1 MNARSAARLRRTV
14 GPPATRKALA
24 EHPGTLSIT
33 LPLQICKH
41 LFDLWYTGVLL
52 HGRPLGKGIM
62 FSPRK
67 NQPITLSLFS
77 GAGGLDIGFHL
88 AGFHIVACVEK
99 EPVFCDTLRSNVGRF
114 FDERCQILSR
124 DIRDLD
130 PSEINNQQI
139 DFIIGGPPCQSFS
152 AIGRRAGGAEGIRNE
167 RGSLFEHYCRFVKHF
182 QPKGFVFEN
191 VRGIL
196 GSNKGED
203 WKRIISAFS
212 DLGYRLFY
220 RILDTA
226 DYDVPQHRERLLM
239 VGLREGD
246 FSFPRP
252 TRGSNSSTNTPHM
265 TALEAIE
272 DLQDPTEI
280 CHIYPGKH
288 GKLLAEVPPGMNYH
302 YFTRE
307 MGYPHPVF
315 AWRSRFSDF
324 LYKADPHKPVR
335 TIVAQLGAYSGPFH
349 WKNRKFTFPEF
360 KRLQSFPDDYL
371 FSGSNN
377 IALKQLGNSV
387 PPVFANHIA
396 LAVRQQ
402 VFQSDLGVELL
413 GLEEKL
419 SFDSRKSNKAKTT
432 RRKRLSQEVL
442 MLPLFDI
449 TKETVEREDTKE
461 LITYIY
467 YDSIKKVVRTP
478 LQSYHVGPSYKEV
491 IRRTNRKCTIDVFDL
506 VFPTSNNNKPS
517 ITYTINFRHTVGNG
531 LEEIECSL
539 YSTKGD
545 DVFVAWDS
553 IESYIQ
559 ANTSY
564 QTMFDIYGHFTEP
577 HPIFDLQADVSDH
590 STHPA
595 IQFAKRFSTRESTS
609 KVLPAIALKAI
620 FANDGESNQDDFD
633 FTKTVRYLRRLRFDI
648 RVNETNPSIPP
659 NYFRCC
665 YPFTISLHRQVSVAW
680 KDKE

>member
-1 MNARSAARLRRTV
+1 
-14 GPPATRKALA
+14 
-24 EHPGTLSIT
+24 
-33 LPLQICKH
+33 
-41 LFDLWYTGVLL
+41 
-52 HGRPLGKGIM
+52 M
-62 FSPRK
+62 FSYREK
-67 NQPITLSLFS
+67 KPITLSLFS

-88 AGFHIVACVEK
+88 AGFQIVACVEK
-99 EPVFCDTLRSNVGRF
+99 ERIFCDTLRSNIGNF
-114 FDERCQILSR
+114 FDESCQILNR

-130 PSEINNQQI
+130 PSEINTQLI

-167 RGSLFEHYCRFVKHF
+167 RGSLFEHYCRLVKYF

-203 WKRIISAFS
+203 WKRIVSSFS
-212 DLGYRLFY
+212 DLGYKLFY
-220 RILDTA
+220 RVLDTA
-226 DYDVPQHRERLLM
+226 DYGVPQHRERLLM
-239 VGLREGD
+239 VGLKEGD

-252 TRGSNSSTNTPHM
+252 THGSNSSKNTPYVS
-265 TALEAIE
+265 ALEAIE
-272 DLQDPTEI
+272 DLQNPTEV
-280 CHIYPGKH
+280 CSIYPGKH

-324 LYKADPHKPVR
+324 LYKADPHRPVR

-349 WKNRKFTFPEF
+349 WNNRKFTFSEF
-360 KRLQSFPDDYL
+360 KRLQSFPDNYI

-387 PPVFANHIA
+387 PPIFANHIA
-396 LAVRQQ
+396 LAVKQQ
-402 VFQSDLGVELL
+402 VFHSDLGVELL

-419 SFDSRKSNKAKTT
+419 SFDTRKSSKAKTT
-432 RRKRLSQEVL
+432 RHKRLSQEVL
-442 MLPLFDI
+442 MLPLFDVTEEI
-449 TKETVEREDTKE
+449 VKYENPKE
-461 LITYIY
+461 LTTYIY
-467 YDSIKKVVRTP
+467 YNSSKKVIRLP
-478 LQSYHVGPSYKEV
+478 LQSYHAESSYKEI
-491 IRRTNRKCTIDVFDL
+491 IRRTNRKCSIDIFDL
-506 VFPTSNNNKPS
+506 VSPTSNNNRPS
-517 ITYTINFRHTVGNG
+517 ITYTINFHHTIGDG
-531 LEEIECSL
+531 LGEIECSL

-559 ANTSY
+559 TNTSY
-564 QTMFDIYGHFTEP
+564 QTMFDVYGHFTEP
-577 HPIFDLQADVSDH
+577 HPIFDLHVDIADQI
-590 STHPA
+590 THPV

-609 KVLPAIALKAI
+609 KILPAIALKAI
-620 FANDGESNQDDFD
+620 FASGGESDQGDFD

-659 NYFRCC
+659 KYFRCC
-665 YPFTISLHRQVSVAW
+665 YPFSISLHRQVSVAW
-680 KDKE
+680 KDRE

>member
-1 MNARSAARLRRTV
+1 M
-14 GPPATRKALA
+14 
-24 EHPGTLSIT
+24 
-33 LPLQICKH
+33 
-41 LFDLWYTGVLL
+41 
-52 HGRPLGKGIM
+52 M
-62 FSPRK
+62 FSPQK
-67 NQPITLSLFS
+67 NKPITLSLFS

-99 EPVFCDTLRSNVGRF
+99 EPIFCDTLRINIGNF
-114 FDERCQILSR
+114 LDENCQILNR

-130 PSEINNQQI
+130 PTEINNQQI

-152 AIGRRAGGAEGIRNE
+152 AIGRRAGGAEGTRNE

-212 DLGYRLFY
+212 DLGYKLFY
-220 RILDTA
+220 RVLDTA
-226 DYDVPQHRERLLM
+226 DYGVPQHRERLLM
-239 VGLREGD
+239 VGLRAGD

-252 TRGSNSSTNTPHM
+252 THGSNSSTNTPHM

-272 DLQDPTEI
+272 DLQDPVEV

-288 GKLLAEVPPGMNYH
+288 GNLLAEVPPGMNYH

-307 MGYPHPVF
+307 MGYPHPIF

-349 WKNRKFTFPEF
+349 WKNRKFTLPEF

-371 FSGSNN
+371 FSGSNT

-396 LAVRQQ
+396 LAVKQQ
-402 VFQSDLGVELL
+402 VFQSDLGIELL
-413 GLEEKL
+413 GQAEKL
-419 SFDSRKSNKAKTT
+419 SFDTRKANKAKTT
-432 RRKRLSQEVL
+432 RLKRLSQEVL
-442 MLPLFDI
+442 MLPLFTI
-449 TKETVEREDTKE
+449 TDETMKQEATKE

-467 YDSIKKVVRTP
+467 YNSIKKVVRLP
-478 LQSYHVGPSYKEV
+478 LPSHHAGPSYKEV
-491 IRRTNRKCTIDVFDL
+491 IRRTNRKCAIDIFD
-506 VFPTSNNNKPS
+506 VTSPPSNNNRPS
-517 ITYTINFRHTVGNG
+517 ITYTINFRHTIGDG
-531 LEEIECSL
+531 LEVIECSL
-539 YSTKGD
+539 FSTKGD

-559 ANTSY
+559 TNTSY

-577 HPIFDLQADVSDH
+577 HPIFDLHADISNH

-609 KVLPAIALKAI
+609 KVLPALALKAI
-620 FANDGESNQDDFD
+620 FASDQDDFD

-680 KDKE
+680 KDKA